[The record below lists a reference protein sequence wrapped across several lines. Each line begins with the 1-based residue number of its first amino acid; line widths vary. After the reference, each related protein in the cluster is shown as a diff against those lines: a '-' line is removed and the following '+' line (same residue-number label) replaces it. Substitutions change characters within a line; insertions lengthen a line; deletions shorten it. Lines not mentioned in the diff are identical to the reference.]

1 MISLAI
7 KPESI
12 QVNQIKTTETDL
24 TLEFVDGRTLN
35 VPLTWYPRLLHGTV
49 VERQTFELLDEG
61 RMIHWLLLDEDL
73 TVAGILAGERSGESQ
88 ESLQKWLDSRAVH

>member
-7 KPESI
+7 KPESM
-12 QVNQIKTTETDL
+12 QVNQIKITETDL

-35 VPLTWYPRLLHGTV
+35 VPLTWYPRLLHGNV

-73 TVAGILAGERSGESQ
+73 TVAGILSGARSGESQ